1 MADERGFFKKGIQ
14 RYDMSQNLK
23 ERAITE
29 HIIKSTWAYHKNNGI
44 NISNT
49 EENDLI
55 FTNCIYAGMYAAK
68 YIGEDVES
76 ILSLFDWHGITSIEG
91 FVENNIDFSTQEY
104 FVTAVVAKGL
114 VINICNNYTH
124 LYSFSTTEDKWN
136 YYKDVACVMFEIGT
150 MYFNNRD

>member
-76 ILSLFDWHGITSIEG
+76 ILSFLTGMVLQVLRDSLKTILISLPK
-91 FVENNIDFSTQEY
+91 NISSQQ
-104 FVTAVVAKGL
+104 
-114 VINICNNYTH
+114 
-124 LYSFSTTEDKWN
+124 
-136 YYKDVACVMFEIGT
+136 
-150 MYFNNRD
+150 

>member
-1 MADERGFFKKGIQ
+1 MIDRLDSFVKLKKAAYALADERGFFKKGIQ
-14 RYDMSQNLK
+14 RYDMSLNLK

-49 EENDLI
+49 EENNLI

-68 YIGEDVES
+68 YIGEDVEC

-91 FVENNIDFSTQEY
+91 FVENNIGFLYPRIFRHSSSC
-104 FVTAVVAKGL
+104 KG
-114 VINICNNYTH
+114 
-124 LYSFSTTEDKWN
+124 
-136 YYKDVACVMFEIGT
+136 ACPQ
-150 MYFNNRD
+150 YP